1 MTNEQII
8 YSAAINAGIF
18 SEAEAQKYV
27 QSGLRLPLHTFT
39 EWKKHG
45 YGVKKG
51 EHAALTVRIWRK
63 KSAKASEPADNKEA
77 MKTEVEEVND
87 CYYLVTAYLF
97 TSAQVERSKKPA

>member
-27 QSGLRLPLHTFT
+27 QSGRRLPLHTFA

-45 YGVKKG
+45 YSVRKG
-51 EHAALTVRIWRK
+51 EHAALTVRIWRN
-63 KSAKASEPADNKEA
+63 KSVKASEPADNKEA
-77 MKTEVEEVND
+77 KKTDEEEIND
-87 CYYLVTAYLF
+87 CYYLVTAHLF
-97 TSAQVERSKKPA
+97 TGAQVERSKKPA

>member
-27 QSGLRLPLHTFT
+27 QSGRRLPLHTFA
-39 EWKKHG
+39 EWRKHG
-45 YGVKKG
+45 YNVKKG
-51 EHAALTVRIWRK
+51 EHAALTVRICRK
-63 KSAKASEPADNKEA
+63 KSVKASDPADNKEA
-77 MKTEVEEVND
+77 KKTEEEEIND

>member
-1 MTNEQII
+1 MSNEQII

-27 QSGLRLPLHTFT
+27 QSGLRLPLHTFA
-39 EWKKHG
+39 EWQKHG
-45 YGVKKG
+45 YSVKKG

-63 KSAKASEPADNKEA
+63 KSVKASEPADNKEA
-77 MKTEVEEVND
+77 KKTEEEIND